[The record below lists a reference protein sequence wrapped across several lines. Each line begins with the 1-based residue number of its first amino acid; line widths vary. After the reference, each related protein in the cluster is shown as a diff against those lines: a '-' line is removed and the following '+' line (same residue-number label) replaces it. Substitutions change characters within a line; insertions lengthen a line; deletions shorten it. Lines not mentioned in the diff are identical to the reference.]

1 MTPRRIGERM
11 TKALADSSWT
21 ARSLDVLARAC
32 DHYGG
37 FETWD
42 ALSEIRLLP
51 ESAHWART
59 VVERQWADIP
69 CSERFRNATT

>member
-1 MTPRRIGERM
+1 VTPRRIGERM

-42 ALSEIRLLP
+42 ALS
-51 ESAHWART
+51 
-59 VVERQWADIP
+59 
-69 CSERFRNATT
+69 